1 MQNVLILKNYPIF
14 PHWFLFNIKK
24 YNVLKIFSKL
34 NLFLILFLLGFYIF
48 QIGEITKSTFLNKSY
63 QQEIE
68 GIQAENL
75 GLEAKT
81 INVASFSKIEAKSEE
96 LNFVKVSDI
105 KYIPITSD
113 YLVKKD
119 NDLRVLTK

>member
-1 MQNVLILKNYPIF
+1 M
-14 PHWFLFNIKK
+14 
-24 YNVLKIFSKL
+24 
-34 NLFLILFLLGFYIF
+34 GFYIF